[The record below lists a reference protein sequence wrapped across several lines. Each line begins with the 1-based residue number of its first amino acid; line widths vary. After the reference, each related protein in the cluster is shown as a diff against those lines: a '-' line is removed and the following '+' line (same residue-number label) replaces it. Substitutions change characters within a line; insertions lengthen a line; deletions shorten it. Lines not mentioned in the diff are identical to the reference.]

1 LVINLETKKE
11 IRVRLKKERAL
22 LSPELRQTYSKQI
35 VEQVISHPL
44 YRHAS
49 EIYCYVSFGE
59 EVSTGGLI
67 SYSLKM
73 GKRVAVPKIIV
84 DNSVKTENSA
94 KENRI
99 QKMEFYYID
108 NMNELEVGYF
118 GIKEPPQKRAA
129 QGENVLVIMPGVGF
143 DVQGNRIG
151 YGKGF
156 YDVYLGNHPRYRRL
170 ALAFSMQCQTAIPA
184 EEQDIRPEIIVTE
197 KECLYVDRN
206 TKGPGDLTECSQYKA

>member
-1 LVINLETKKE
+1 MVKNLETKRE
-11 IRVRLKKERAL
+11 IRDRLRKERAA
-22 LSPELRQTYSKQI
+22 LSPELRQSYSKQI
-35 VEQVISHPL
+35 FEQVISHPL

-67 SYSLKM
+67 SYSWKM

-84 DNSVKTENSA
+84 DNSPIVEEAQTCPKT
-94 KENRI
+94 

-108 NMNELEVGYF
+108 NMKELHEGYF
-118 GIKEPPQKRAA
+118 GIMEPLQKRTA

-143 DVQGNRIG
+143 DLEGNRIG

-156 YDVYLGNHPRYRRL
+156 YDAYLRNHPEYRKL
-170 ALAFSMQCQTAIPA
+170 ALAYSMQCLTSIPA
-184 EEQDIRPEIIVTE
+184 DKLDVRTEIIVTE
-197 KECLYVDRN
+197 KGVFIC
-206 TKGPGDLTECSQYKA
+206 

>member
-1 LVINLETKKE
+1 MKNLETKRE
-11 IRVRLKKERAL
+11 IRDRLRKERAA
-22 LSPELRQTYSKQI
+22 LSPELRQSYSKQI
-35 VEQVISHPL
+35 FEQVISHPL

-67 SYSLKM
+67 SYSWKM

-84 DNSVKTENSA
+84 DNSPIVEEAQTCPKT
-94 KENRI
+94 

-108 NMNELEVGYF
+108 NMKELHEGYF
-118 GIKEPPQKRAA
+118 GIMEPLQKRTA

-143 DVQGNRIG
+143 DLEGNRIG

-156 YDVYLGNHPRYRRL
+156 YDAYLRNHPEYPKL
-170 ALAFSMQCQTAIPA
+170 ALAYSMQCLTSIPA
-184 EEQDIRPEIIVTE
+184 DKLDVRTEIIVTE
-197 KECLYVDRN
+197 KGVFIC
-206 TKGPGDLTECSQYKA
+206 